1 MRKNP
6 VLIIAGPTAS
16 GKSALAIEAAKAFN
30 GVVINCDAMQIYKD
44 IPIIAATPN
53 EKDKQAV
60 EHRLFEL
67 YDCAKRGNVV
77 EWLDLCVSEI
87 KKLWSENRL
96 PVVVG
101 GTGFYID
108 ALLNGVTPIPEVPK
122 QVREKIRTRLQ
133 ENGLGSLYKYLLSV
147 DEITA
152 LKIGANDKTRITRAL
167 EIYEYTG
174 IKVSDWYKKP
184 LIKKLPE
191 ADFCVVKIMPSIEEI
206 AERCKMRLD
215 KMVFEL
221 GVIKEI
227 ETLVKKNL
235 PEDLPAMKALGV
247 PELSR
252 FVRGETS
259 LEEALDL
266 AKLHTRQYA
275 KRQRTWLKNKL
286 TADITFTEPYREQ
299 SEYLQDIKNLILF
312 DKLTII
318 GYN

>member
-1 MRKNP
+1 MHKNP

-16 GKSALAIEAAKAFN
+16 GKSALAIDMAKAQN

-44 IPIIAATPN
+44 IPIIAATPDAK
-53 EKDKQAV
+53 EKKQA
-60 EHRLFEL
+60 EHRLYEL
-67 YDCAKRGNVV
+67 YDCSVRGNVV
-77 EWLDLCVSEI
+77 DWLNLCVAEI
-87 KKLWSENRL
+87 KKLWADNRL

-108 ALLNGVTPIPEVPK
+108 ALINGVTPIPEVPLK
-122 QVREKIRTRLQ
+122 VRNTIRERLQ
-133 ENGLGSLYKYLLSV
+133 KEGLEKLYEYLLKI
-147 DEITA
+147 DKETA
-152 LKIGANDKTRITRAL
+152 LKVGNNDKTRIVRAI

-174 IKVSDWYKKP
+174 KKVSDWYHEP

-191 ADFCVVKIMPSIEEI
+191 ADFCVIKIVPSIDEI
-206 AERCKMRLD
+206 AERCKKRLD
-215 KMVFEL
+215 KMVFEQ

-247 PELSR
+247 PELSQ
-252 FVRGETS
+252 FVRGEIS

-286 TADITFTEPYREQ
+286 TADIEFTTAYVGQTDWIEKI
-299 SEYLQDIKNLILF
+299 SSSADIW
-312 DKLTII
+312 
-318 GYN
+318 